1 MLTQRSI
8 IKELESI
15 QLALAW
21 VKDEGWGRRSN
32 TKRRKGIEGFTY
44 AAYPH
49 PSRRGEE
56 LYSVECGASK
66 EGEEEEEK
74 EEDENYSASS
84 RDRAGTS

>member
-15 QLALAW
+15 QLVLAW
-21 VKDEGWGRRSN
+21 VKDEGWGRRCCS
-32 TKRRKGIEGFTY
+32 
-44 AAYPH
+44 YPH

>member
-21 VKDEGWGRRSN
+21 VKDEGWGRRS
-32 TKRRKGIEGFTY
+32 
-44 AAYPH
+44 YPH